1 MTFDPT
7 FLAGA
12 QSRLLPVSVPFRF
25 FIAGALFHLISW
37 VLVALNA
44 DTVVGFTGGLGFG
57 LAAVHALTLGVLVMT
72 AIGASL
78 QLLPVATRRTAQAI
92 WPIRIIN
99 VLYMGGV
106 PVLVWGMAVHDVR
119 VALWG
124 GAAVG
129 IGLTVYAVLIGANL
143 FHAKGLR
150 SVVAFCW
157 AALAALVALVVLGLM
172 LVLDFDL
179 GVLDDHSKLAGVHF
193 VVAVFGFMGLL
204 AFGFSFIL
212 IPMFTLSRGMPT
224 WRGSLTL
231 GLSLLAI
238 GLACF
243 GLVYSINAVVYAA
256 IVGGLAASLIYLWTM
271 LEMLKS
277 GMRKRLG
284 IPFALIRLS
293 WALLPLSLLV
303 GVLAFGGWMEGR
315 GWTLFGF
322 VLLAGWLLTF
332 LLGILLKIAPFLAS
346 MHSAVGGGRPARLSS
361 LTPEW
366 PQKLLVICHPVALIL
381 FGGGI
386 VSGQMAPIQIGALF
400 GTLGA
405 LAMLIYILD
414 VIRRLIAHRT
424 LSGSGVS
431 TTAL

>member
-25 FIAGALFHLISW
+25 FIAGALFHLVSW
-37 VLVALNA
+37 VLVALNPGA
-44 DTVVGFTGGLGFG
+44 VIDFTGGLGFG
-57 LAAVHALTLGVLVMT
+57 LAAIHALTLGVLVMT

-92 WPIRIIN
+92 WRIRIIT

-124 GAAVG
+124 GAAL
-129 IGLTVYAVLIGANL
+129 GLGLAVYAVLIGANL
-143 FHAKGLR
+143 FHAKGLK

-157 AALAALVALVVLGLM
+157 AALAALVTLVVLGLV

-179 GVLDDHSKLAGVHF
+179 GVLNDHTKLAGVHF

-231 GLSLLAI
+231 GVSLLAI

-243 GLVYSINAVVYAA
+243 GLVYTTKLVVYACFA
-256 IVGGLAASLIYLWTM
+256 TGLAACIIYLWTM
-271 LEMLKS
+271 VEMLKS

-284 IPFALIRLS
+284 IPFVLIRLS
-293 WALLPLSLLV
+293 WALLPFSLLV
-303 GVLAFGGWMEGR
+303 GVLAFSGWMEGR
-315 GWTLFGF
+315 AWTLFGF
-322 VLLAGWLLTF
+322 MLLAGWLLTF

-346 MHSAVGGGRPARLSS
+346 MHSAVGDGRPARLSS
-361 LTPEW
+361 LTPEM
-366 PQKLLVICHPVALIL
+366 PQKALIL
-381 FGGGI
+381 CHPTALILVGAGVI
-386 VSGQMAPIQIGALF
+386 SGHILAIQVGALI
-400 GTLGA
+400 GVGGA
-405 LAMLIYILD
+405 LAMLGFVLD
-414 VIRRLIAHRT
+414 VIRRLHAHR
-424 LSGSGVS
+424 
-431 TTAL
+431 AHAAP